1 MSVFARWRRV
11 GGGGGGGRLG
21 GTWEGELMML
31 RQQYGNRLVAEYYAI
46 TKPVVTVTN
55 STE

>member
-1 MSVFARWRRV
+1 VSLQ
-11 GGGGGGGRLG
+11 GGVELEVEVEVGRLG